1 MPITAARSPFESNA
15 GLNSLGTL
23 YWIAW
28 ALVLIGAL
36 NWGLLGL
43 FGIDVLAS
51 TLGSAPMLSRIAY
64 VIIGVAGVY
73 CIGITFQE
81 DLLYDKE

>member
-1 MPITAARSPFESNA
+1 MPINAARSPFEANT
-15 GLNSLGTL
+15 GMNSLGPL
-23 YWIAW
+23 YWIAC
-28 ALVLIGAL
+28 AIVLIGAL

-64 VIIGVAGVY
+64 VTIGVAGVY
-73 CIGITFQE
+73 CVGITFQE
-81 DLLYDKE
+81 NLLDDKE